1 MNELKINYELFLNR
15 QSEFHLGGLQVA
27 LQVCKHPAAIAKW
40 SPEQKLSLTENY
52 CLDKELEWKQT

>member
-1 MNELKINYELFLNR
+1 M
-15 QSEFHLGGLQVA
+15 GGLQVA

-52 CLDKELEWKQT
+52 VWRKKNGNRHKIDTVQI